1 MVSWMLWSCR
11 RRHGKWRPGMSRHRH
26 CRHGVVT
33 ASQKTGKKGGRPRMM
48 GKHIIY
54 RIYSILKNIFGWLP
68 KNKRLGLTGSWCLI
82 SELVTWKIE
91 AWQRLNS
98 IFQLF
103 SEKST
108 STSPY
113 LVSGWTS
120 INPNRVSEFQTNPCI
135 SGNVKFIFL
144 NGGFFDDGMG
154 VDRQENGGWDRWV
167 WVNTYRYIFSGMN
180 IHLPAILGFTRYQ
193 GFDPSPDEHRPS
205 I

>member
-11 RRHGKWRPGMSRHRH
+11 RRHGKWRLGMPRCRH

-33 ASQKTGKKGGRPRMM
+33 PKKQERNGWRPRMM

-54 RIYSILKNIFGWLP
+54 SIRKNIFGWLP

-82 SELVTWKIE
+82 SELVTWRKME
-91 AWQRLNS
+91 PWQRLNS
-98 IFQLF
+98 IFQPC

-144 NGGFFDDGMG
+144 NGGFFDWWWDG
-154 VDRQENGGWDRWV
+154 GGPPRKWRL
-167 WVNTYRYIFSGMN
+167 R
-180 IHLPAILGFTRYQ
+180 
-193 GFDPSPDEHRPS
+193 
-205 I
+205 